1 MKAGDPSMSR
11 EALKYLYDIS
21 VAAQKVHAFTEAK
34 QFADYQ
40 GDDLLRSAVER
51 QFEIIGEAL
60 NQLSRREPDV
70 CQKITGYRRAIAFRN
85 ILIHGYA
92 EIDDE
97 VVWRVLKDDL
107 PVLFQDVLDLLA
119 SDEK

>member
-1 MKAGDPSMSR
+1 MKAGVPSMSR
-11 EALKYLYDIS
+11 EALKYLYDVS